1 MRKYSRSAQYA
12 ARDTVIVSV
21 KSNPKDGKYAVRETR
36 CYPTNIGVHVRN
48 VTSVTIIG
56 DYENYFDAKIAADE
70 WYMDN
75 VG

>member
-12 ARDTVIVSV
+12 NRDTVKVSV
-21 KSNPKDGKYAVRETR
+21 NPTKDGNYAVRETR

-48 VTSVTIIG
+48 VTAVTVIG
-56 DYENYFDAKIAADE
+56 DYDNYFDAKIAADE
-70 WYMDN
+70 WYVNN